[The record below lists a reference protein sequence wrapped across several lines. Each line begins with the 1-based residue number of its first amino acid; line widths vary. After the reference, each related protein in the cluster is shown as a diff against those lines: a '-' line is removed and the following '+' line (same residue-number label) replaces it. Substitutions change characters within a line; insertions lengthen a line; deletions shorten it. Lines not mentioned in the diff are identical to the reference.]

1 MAQLEYGV
9 DQQQQLIHISQVNS
23 GRANLQCPYCDV
35 SLIARKGR
43 VTEHHFAHD
52 GETCLD
58 SNRNFE
64 GLDVPFWDKFNVHIK
79 PKAWKKLSEGYDD
92 KDFTWNVLTR
102 HKPPLSE
109 YNTFSRAYELTDY
122 GSVPFGDLTL
132 SKFAEFQ
139 LDHIMARHQELS
151 ETVDKAFFGH
161 LSYGEDYLAPV
172 EIVDKAITDL
182 NIYRSQVRRVFQAD
196 LYLLEIEHE
205 QGRLYKIGLTSRNIE
220 ARIAEIQRDLKP
232 ILNIKQ
238 IKCIRLLK
246 RRGSIERYVLHRYQN
261 NRVILDNPSL
271 LEYFA
276 FNKKEVARVK
286 ADFTRC
292 GDYELD
298 TRRFYRDY
306 DDWQTYKSLEAVP
319 HQYTQSGLISSIFNE
334 QPARIVI
341 DIAHH
346 QAIKEREALIE
357 QDRQRQKAMKEVHR
371 QATVEGMQV
380 AKEAGQHIGRPH
392 GTTQSDYKILAKYLD
407 VIEALNEGLSLR
419 AIASKTKKSVNTIRK
434 IKAILDEIG

>member
-9 DQQQQLIHISQVNS
+9 NQQQQIIHISQVNS
-23 GRANLQCPYCDV
+23 GRINLQCPYCDM
-35 SLIARKGR
+35 SLIARKGQ

-58 SNRNFE
+58 SSRDFE
-64 GLDVPFWDKFNVHIK
+64 SLDVPFWDKFHSHIRA
-79 PKAWKKLSEGYDD
+79 KAWKKLSEGYDD

-102 HKPPLSE
+102 HKPPLSK

-122 GSVPFGDLTL
+122 GAVPFGDLTL
-132 SKFAEFQ
+132 SKFAKFQ
-139 LDHIMARHQELS
+139 INHITERHQELS
-151 ETVDKAFFGH
+151 ETIDKAFFGQI
-161 LSYGEDYLAPV
+161 SYEDYLAPV

-182 NIYRSQVRRVFQAD
+182 NIYCSQVRRVFKAD

-220 ARIAEIQRDLKP
+220 ARIAEIQRDLKS
-232 ILNIKQ
+232 ILTVKKID
-238 IKCIRLLK
+238 CIRLLK
-246 RRGSIERYVLHRYQN
+246 RRGAIERYALHRYQN

-276 FNKKEVARVK
+276 FNKKEAARVK

-292 GDYELD
+292 GDYELGV
-298 TRRFYRDY
+298 RRFYRDY
-306 DDWQTYKSLEAVP
+306 DDWKTYKSLGVAP
-319 HQYTQSGLISSIFNE
+319 HQYTQSGLISSILNE

-357 QDRQRQKAMKEVHR
+357 QERQRQKAIKVAHR
-371 QATVEGMQV
+371 QATIKGMQV
-380 AKEAGQHIGRPH
+380 AKDAGQHIGRPH
-392 GTTQSDYKILAKYLD
+392 GTRHSDYKILAKYLD

-434 IKAILDEIG
+434 VKAILDEIG